1 MEAAINVIMTPRFLL
16 QLVRPYRTGLILL
29 MTLMLA
35 QSVVSL
41 VLPFLAGRI
50 GDAFLSA
57 VPQDHSAGL
66 ILAAILGLLALTA
79 ALRSLS
85 ALLSARS
92 TQSILNDLR
101 QRIFDHL
108 LALPVPWHQQQERG
122 SLMALATLEIDRL
135 GYFVTG
141 TLVSLLPLLLTAGGA
156 TVLLFT
162 IDPMLAFLVPLLVP
176 FFFFILRVL
185 GRLLRG
191 LAQRIQAEHA
201 ATTTRVEEMLE
212 LVPALKAFTAE
223 PAERKTHAEGITR
236 LKALSLREAQI
247 YAVIDPVVQFA
258 VAASATVLLV
268 LVGQRLQTGDMSPGE
283 TISFLMYAALLVR
296 PVSQLASIYGQ
307 VQTARGTLARLQ
319 AVLSEPTEPPAA
331 GDPFPKAR
339 GDIRFENVSFAYPER
354 GPALHEL
361 NMHVH
366 PGETIALTGANG
378 AGKSTAIG
386 LLLSFL
392 QPTEGRILLDGQDIA
407 AIPPDHLRRAIGYVP
422 QTRQLRNASVRDNIV
437 FGHGNADQALI
448 EEAARTAQAH
458 DFISTLPQG
467 YDTQIGDRG
476 LRLSGG
482 QQQRIALARAL
493 LRKPPILVLDEAT
506 SMYDLDGEA
515 AFISECRGALAG
527 HTVILITH
535 RPASLALADRV
546 LRIEDGRIV
555 AQLSGDQL
563 KEQGPR
569 E

>member
-1 MEAAINVIMTPRFLL
+1 MTARFLL
-16 QLVRPYRTGLILL
+16 QLVRPYRAGLALL
-29 MTLMLA
+29 MTLLLA
-35 QSVVSL
+35 ESVVSL
-41 VLPFLAGRI
+41 LLPLLAGRI

-57 VPQDHSAGL
+57 TPQDYSTGF

-79 ALRSLS
+79 VLRTLS

-92 TQSILNDLR
+92 TQSILNHLR

-122 SLMALATLEIDRL
+122 SLMALATFEIDRL

-162 IDPMLAFLVPLLVP
+162 IDPVLAFLVPLLVP
-176 FFFFILRVL
+176 FFFVMLRVL

-212 LVPALKAFTAE
+212 LLPALKAFTAE
-223 PAERKTHAEGITR
+223 PAERKIHAEGINR
-236 LKALSLREAQI
+236 LKTLSLHQARI
-247 YAVIDPVVQFA
+247 YAVVDPVVQFA
-258 VAASATVLLV
+258 VAASAAVLLV
-268 LVGQRLQTGDMSPGE
+268 LVGQRLQAGQMSPGE

-296 PVSQLASIYGQ
+296 PVSQLASVYGQ

-319 AVLSEPTEPPAA
+319 AVLNEPTEPPATGA
-331 GDPFPKAR
+331 PFLKVL
-339 GDIRFENVSFAYPER
+339 GDIRFEDVSFAYPER
-354 GPALHEL
+354 GPTLHGL
-361 NMHVH
+361 SFHVH
-366 PGETIALTGANG
+366 PGETIALTGVNG
-378 AGKSTAIG
+378 SGKSTAIG
-386 LLLSFL
+386 LLLGFL
-392 QPTEGRILLDGQDIA
+392 KPADGRILLDGQDIETL
-407 AIPPDHLRRAIGYVP
+407 PLDHLRRAIGYVP

-437 FGHGNADQALI
+437 FGHSNADQAQI
-448 EEAARTAQAH
+448 EAAARTSQAH
-458 DFISTLPQG
+458 EFITKLPEGYYTL
-467 YDTQIGDRG
+467 IGDRG

-506 SMYDLDGEA
+506 SMYDLEGEA
-515 AFISECRGALAG
+515 AFISECRRALAG

-535 RPASLALADRV
+535 RPASLALADKV
-546 LRIEDGRIV
+546 VRIAGGRIV
-555 AQLSGDQL
+555 EELTQFRASDMR
-563 KEQGPR
+563 PYR
-569 E
+569 

>member
-1 MEAAINVIMTPRFLL
+1 LT
-16 QLVRPYRTGLILL
+16 
-29 MTLMLA
+29 
-35 QSVVSL
+35 
-41 VLPFLAGRI
+41 
-50 GDAFLSA
+50 
-57 VPQDHSAGL
+57 
-66 ILAAILGLLALTA
+66 ILGLLALTA
-79 ALRSLS
+79 VLRMLS
-85 ALLSARS
+85 ELLSARA
-92 TQSILNDLR
+92 TQAILADLR
-101 QRIFDHL
+101 QRVFDHL
-108 LALPVPWHQQQERG
+108 LSLPVPWHQQQERG
-122 SLMALATLEIDRL
+122 SLMALATLEIERL

-162 IDPMLAFLVPLLVP
+162 IDPVLAFLVPLLVP
-176 FFFFILRVL
+176 VFFVLLRVL

-223 PAERKTHAEGITR
+223 PKERTIHADGIGR

-247 YAVIDPVVQFA
+247 YAVVDPVVQFA

-268 LVGQRLQTGDMSPGE
+268 LAGQRLQTGLLSPGE

-296 PVSQLASIYGQ
+296 PVSQLASIYGR
-307 VQTARGTLARLQ
+307 VQTARGTLERLQ
-319 AVLSEPTEPPAA
+319 AVFSEPTEPVAA
-331 GDPFPKAR
+331 GAPFPKTL
-339 GDIRFENVSFAYPER
+339 GDIRFEDVSFAYPER
-354 GPALHEL
+354 GPALHGL
-361 NMHVH
+361 SFHVR

-386 LLLSFL
+386 LLLGFL
-392 QPTEGRILLDGQDIA
+392 HPAEGRVLLDGQDIA
-407 AIPPDHLRRAIGYVP
+407 TLPPDHLRRAIGYVP
-422 QTRQLRNASVRDNIV
+422 QTRQLRNATVRDNIV
-437 FGHGNADQALI
+437 FGHENVDQQRI
-448 EEAARTAQAH
+448 ESAARTAQAH
-458 DFISTLPQG
+458 DFITGLPQG

-493 LRKPPILVLDEAT
+493 LRAPPILVLDEAT
-506 SMYDLDGEA
+506 SMYDLGGEA

-546 LRIEDGRIV
+546 LRIADGRIV
-555 AQLSGDQL
+555 AQLDDDQS
-563 KEQGPR
+563 KEQ
-569 E
+569 EYSK